1 MQFILVWSNMLVLH
15 LTVPEFVVF
24 EIQRTLY
31 SVKHNLLTMLRV
43 EFRRFTTRSIKNIN
57 RLKHYVTYI
66 YIIRFKKTGKLLL
79 IKNTMNKLNSKAKN
93 YTKTSHWCINH
104 VYLHCR
110 HKILYF
116 ICLLTVHLWSEVTCL
131 LSMFWP

>member
-1 MQFILVWSNMLVLH
+1 MLVLH

-66 YIIRFKKTGKLLL
+66 YIIRFKKNPAKLLL
-79 IKNTMNKLNSKAKN
+79 LKNTMNKLNSKTKN
-93 YTKTSHWCINH
+93 
-104 VYLHCR
+104 
-110 HKILYF
+110 
-116 ICLLTVHLWSEVTCL
+116 
-131 LSMFWP
+131 

>member
-1 MQFILVWSNMLVLH
+1 MLVLH

-66 YIIRFKKTGKLLL
+66 YIIRFKQLE
-79 IKNTMNKLNSKAKN
+79 N
-93 YTKTSHWCINH
+93 C
-104 VYLHCR
+104 
-110 HKILYF
+110 
-116 ICLLTVHLWSEVTCL
+116 CLLKI
-131 LSMFWP
+131 P

>member
-1 MQFILVWSNMLVLH
+1 MLVLH

-66 YIIRFKKTGKLLL
+66 YIIRFKKLE
-79 IKNTMNKLNSKAKN
+79 N
-93 YTKTSHWCINH
+93 C
-104 VYLHCR
+104 
-110 HKILYF
+110 
-116 ICLLTVHLWSEVTCL
+116 CLLKI
-131 LSMFWP
+131 P

>member
-1 MQFILVWSNMLVLH
+1 MLVLH

-66 YIIRFKKTGKLLL
+66 YILQDLKNWKTV
-79 IKNTMNKLNSKAKN
+79 A
-93 YTKTSHWCINH
+93 Y
-104 VYLHCR
+104 
-110 HKILYF
+110 
-116 ICLLTVHLWSEVTCL
+116 
-131 LSMFWP
+131 

>member
-1 MQFILVWSNMLVLH
+1 MLVLH

-31 SVKHNLLTMLRV
+31 NVKHNLLTMLRV

-66 YIIRFKKTGKLLL
+66 YIIRFKKLENCCLL
-79 IKNTMNKLNSKAKN
+79 KNTMNKLNSKAKN
-93 YTKTSHWCINH
+93 
-104 VYLHCR
+104 
-110 HKILYF
+110 
-116 ICLLTVHLWSEVTCL
+116 
-131 LSMFWP
+131 